1 MTPIHPCLAKP
12 LCSVAGDKLRGPAC
26 DFEEAAVWDALGGGW
41 QCLHG
46 CYCKNGLSIEWH
58 DFSCSKPQDWAR
70 TFHPGSLEVC
80 CNLSGRARLACDQGS
95 LLVGPMSIVFYHA
108 VGEKL
113 SAWRLPA
120 DRHQF
125 LTLEFSHEF
134 LTRHLA
140 GHEASL
146 HPLIRR
152 ILAGQREGP
161 CASVP
166 MALTS
171 TLRKK
176 IAALQDP
183 PVKAAAAPVYYQGQA
198 LAMMADL
205 FFQTEPPV
213 PAPSRQQ
220 ALARQ
225 RVEKAIEIL
234 GQRLAN
240 PPTLEELGREVGCS
254 QFYLSRTFSRQMS
267 MTIPQYL
274 RQIRMERAAELLKS
288 GRFNVTEAALE
299 VGYSSISH
307 FSHAFY
313 ETMGCC
319 PGLYPLGVIM
329 PGGKNTPTPVQAA
342 DKK

>member
-1 MTPIHPCLAKP
+1 MTPIHPCLANP
-12 LCSVAGDKLRGPAC
+12 LCATSGDKLRGPAC
-26 DFEEAAVWDALGGGW
+26 DYDEAAVWNTLGGGW

-58 DFSCSKPQDWAR
+58 DFSCNKPQDWAR

-80 CNLSGRARLACDQGS
+80 FNLSGRARLACS
-95 LLVGPMSIVFYHA
+95 RESIILGPMSTVVYHA
-108 VGEKL
+108 VGERL
-113 SAWRLPA
+113 SAWRLPE

-125 LTLEFSHEF
+125 LTLEFSKDF
-134 LTRHLA
+134 LSRHLA
-140 GHEASL
+140 GHEAAL
-146 HPLIRR
+146 HPLVRR
-152 ILAGQREGP
+152 VLANQFEGP
-161 CASVP
+161 CASAP
-166 MALTS
+166 LPLTS
-171 TLRKK
+171 TLRKR
-176 IAALQDP
+176 ISALLDP
-183 PVKAAAAPVYYQGQA
+183 PVKAAAAPIWYQAQA
-198 LAMMADL
+198 LALMADL
-205 FFQTEPPV
+205 FF
-213 PAPSRQQ
+213 PADSESLTPSRQQ
-220 ALARQ
+220 AIARK

-319 PGLYPLGVIM
+319 PGLYPLGVMM
-329 PGGKNTPTPVQAA
+329 PGGKNVPTPVQVT

>member
-1 MTPIHPCLAKP
+1 MCP
-12 LCSVAGDKLRGPAC
+12 VAVDKRRGPAC
-26 DFEEAAVWDALGGGW
+26 DFDEAAVWQALGGGW

-46 CYCKNGLSIEWH
+46 CYCKNGLSVEWH
-58 DFSCSKPQDWAR
+58 DFSCNKPQDWAR

-80 CNLSGRARLACDQGS
+80 FNLSGRARLACSQES
-95 LLVGPMSIVFYHA
+95 VLLGPMSTVFYHA
-108 VGEKL
+108 VGEQL
-113 SAWRLPA
+113 SAWRLPS

-125 LTLEFSHEF
+125 LTLEFSSEF
-134 LTRHLA
+134 LARHLT
-140 GHEASL
+140 GHEPVL

-152 ILAGQREGP
+152 ILAGQGEGP

-166 MALTS
+166 AALTA
-171 TLRKK
+171 TLRRKVSV
-176 IAALQDP
+176 LRDP
-183 PVKAAAAPVYYQGQA
+183 PVKAAAAPLWYHGQA
-198 LAMMADL
+198 LALMADL
-205 FFQTEPPV
+205 FFQGEPAA
-213 PAPSRQQ
+213 PAPSRQL
-220 ALARQ
+220 AIARQ
-225 RVEKAIEIL
+225 RVEKAIEVL
-234 GQRLAN
+234 GRRLAN

-254 QFYLSRTFSRQMS
+254 QFYLSRTFSRQMN

-319 PGLYPLGVIM
+319 PGLYPLGVLM
-329 PGGKNTPTPVQAA
+329 PGGKNVPTPVQAT

>member
-1 MTPIHPCLAKP
+1 
-12 LCSVAGDKLRGPAC
+12 
-26 DFEEAAVWDALGGGW
+26 
-41 QCLHG
+41 
-46 CYCKNGLSIEWH
+46 
-58 DFSCSKPQDWAR
+58 
-70 TFHPGSLEVC
+70 
-80 CNLSGRARLACDQGS
+80 
-95 LLVGPMSIVFYHA
+95 MSMVFYHA
-108 VGEKL
+108 AGELL

-125 LTLEFSHEF
+125 LTLEFSNEF
-134 LTRHLA
+134 LARHLS
-140 GHEASL
+140 GHEAVL
-146 HPLIRR
+146 HPLLRR
-152 ILAGQREGP
+152 ILAGQGEGP
-161 CASVP
+161 
-166 MALTS
+166 LTS
-171 TLRKK
+171 APMLLTPALRKK
-176 IAALQDP
+176 ISVLRDP
-183 PVKAAAAPVYYQGQA
+183 PVKAAAAPLWYHGHA
-198 LAMMADL
+198 LALMADL
-205 FFQTEPPV
+205 FFQGEAST
-213 PAPSRQQ
+213 PAPSRRL

-234 GQRLAN
+234 GHRLAD

-319 PGLYPLGVIM
+319 PGLYPLGVMM
-329 PGGKNTPTPVQAA
+329 PGGRNVPTPVQAT

>member
-1 MTPIHPCLAKP
+1 
-12 LCSVAGDKLRGPAC
+12 
-26 DFEEAAVWDALGGGW
+26 
-41 QCLHG
+41 
-46 CYCKNGLSIEWH
+46 
-58 DFSCSKPQDWAR
+58 
-70 TFHPGSLEVC
+70 
-80 CNLSGRARLACDQGS
+80 
-95 LLVGPMSIVFYHA
+95 MSAIFYHA

-120 DRHQF
+120 DHHQF
-125 LTLEFSHEF
+125 LTLEFSREF
-134 LTRHLA
+134 LLNHLA
-140 GHEASL
+140 GHEAAL

-152 ILAGQREGP
+152 VLASQGEGP
-161 CASVP
+161 CVSTPVTVAS
-166 MALTS
+166 AQ
-171 TLRKK
+171 RKQ
-176 IAALQDP
+176 IAALRSP
-183 PVKAAAAPVYYQGQA
+183 PVKETAAPLWYRGQA
-198 LAMMADL
+198 LALIAGL
-205 FFQTEPPV
+205 FFQGDPPT
-213 PAPSRQQ
+213 ATPSRQQ
-220 ALARQ
+220 AIARQ

-234 GQRLAN
+234 GHRLN
-240 PPTLEELGREVGCS
+240 DPPTLEELGREVGCS

-319 PGLYPLGVIM
+319 PGLYPLGVLM
-329 PGGKNTPTPVQAA
+329 PGAKNVPNPVQAT

>member
-1 MTPIHPCLAKP
+1 
-12 LCSVAGDKLRGPAC
+12 
-26 DFEEAAVWDALGGGW
+26 
-41 QCLHG
+41 
-46 CYCKNGLSIEWH
+46 
-58 DFSCSKPQDWAR
+58 
-70 TFHPGSLEVC
+70 
-80 CNLSGRARLACDQGS
+80 
-95 LLVGPMSIVFYHA
+95 
-108 VGEKL
+108 
-113 SAWRLPA
+113 
-120 DRHQF
+120 
-125 LTLEFSHEF
+125 
-134 LTRHLA
+134 
-140 GHEASL
+140 
-146 HPLIRR
+146 
-152 ILAGQREGP
+152 
-161 CASVP
+161 

-183 PVKAAAAPVYYQGQA
+183 PVKAAAAPVWYQGQA

>member
-1 MTPIHPCLAKP
+1 ML
-12 LCSVAGDKLRGPAC
+12 GP
-26 DFEEAAVWDALGGGW
+26 
-41 QCLHG
+41 H
-46 CYCKNGLSIEWH
+46 SI
-58 DFSCSKPQDWAR
+58 
-70 TFHPGSLEVC
+70 
-80 CNLSGRARLACDQGS
+80 
-95 LLVGPMSIVFYHA
+95 IFYHA

-113 SAWRLPA
+113 SAWRLPS

-125 LTLEFSHEF
+125 LTLEFSKDF
-134 LTRHLA
+134 LARHLA
-140 GHEASL
+140 GHEAAL

-152 ILAGQREGP
+152 ILAGQTDGP
-161 CASVP
+161 CVCAPLPLAS
-166 MALTS
+166 A
-171 TLRKK
+171 LRKK
-176 IAALQDP
+176 LAALQDP
-183 PVKAAAAPVYYQGQA
+183 PVKAAAAPVWYQGQA
-198 LAMMADL
+198 LSLMADL
-205 FFQTEPPV
+205 FFQAESV
-213 PAPSRQQ
+213 SASPSRQL

-329 PGGKNTPTPVQAA
+329 PGGRNVPTPVQAT

>member
-1 MTPIHPCLAKP
+1 MTAIHPCLAKP
-12 LCSVAGDKLRGPAC
+12 MCSTAVDKLREPAC
-26 DFEEAAVWDALGGGW
+26 DFDEAALWNALGGGW

-58 DFSCSKPQDWAR
+58 DYSCTKPQDWAR

-80 CNLSGRARLACDQGS
+80 FNVAGRARLACSQEAA
-95 LLVGPMSIVFYHA
+95 LLGPMSVIFYHA
-108 VGEKL
+108 TGDIL
-113 SAWRLPA
+113 SAWRLPE
-120 DRHQF
+120 DHHQF
-125 LTLEFSHEF
+125 LTLEFSREF
-134 LTRHLA
+134 LFRHLA
-140 GHEASL
+140 GHEAVL

-152 ILAGQREGP
+152 IVADLGAGP
-161 CASVP
+161 CVSAPSP
-166 MALTS
+166 LTS
-171 TLRKK
+171 AQRKQ
-176 IAALQDP
+176 IAALRTP
-183 PVKAAAAPVYYQGQA
+183 PVKETAASLWYQGQA
-198 LAMMADL
+198 LSLMADL
-205 FFQTEPPV
+205 FFQADAPA

-220 ALARQ
+220 AVARQ

-267 MTIPQYL
+267 MTIPQFL

-319 PGLYPLGVIM
+319 PGLYPLGVMM
-329 PGGKNTPTPVQAA
+329 PGGKLVPTPVQAT